1 MPKTQQT
8 VDRIPFT
15 KEYINIY
22 WHTKLHDSQNPWQ
35 IRPNSFSK
43 LDKNSDRY
51 SLAKT
56 KFIPLMMI
64 LLSKKSFF
72 FVITV

>member
-22 WHTKLHDSQNPWQ
+22 WHTKLHDSQTSSEYRYESLSLLW
-35 IRPNSFSK
+35 STK
-43 LDKNSDRY
+43 LHDSQTIKENG
-51 SLAKT
+51 T
-56 KFIPLMMI
+56 
-64 LLSKKSFF
+64 
-72 FVITV
+72 ITFDF